1 MTFLEN
7 GGKDLPHSTSVSLL
21 VTFGIVNCILLC
33 VIVFIVVIERRTG
46 ESVIK
51 LLYTRWTRRLGRS
64 DQHEATMTEMN
75 THTGNTQTHVYEDLK
90 RTETEGNYSSTA
102 TRERDASNSE
112 NTINEGS
119 HHVYQNSVPL
129 ETDA

>member
-64 DQHEATMTEMN
+64 DQHQATMTEMN
-75 THTGNTQTHVYEDLK
+75 ARTGNAKHPVYEDLQK
-90 RTETEGNYSSTA
+90 TEAEGNYSSI
-102 TRERDASNSE
+102 ASAARYASDSDNTVSE
-112 NTINEGS
+112 SSRHI
-119 HHVYQNSVPL
+119 YQNTVPL
-129 ETDA
+129 DTIA